1 MEIEKR
7 IEAYIKTLKFPI
19 LNKQIFNEKTIKKI
33 ECKGNHVQIDLQ
45 LGFYADNIITE
56 FKNILVDGIKDFT
69 KNEININ
76 NKSFKLIKNG
86 THPNFHLIDLIN
98 DKKNIEVSQ
107 IRKMINYSNKSSFNN
122 LPRIIIIDNLEN
134 LNTNSNN
141 ALLKIVEEPNENICF
156 LLIHNN
162 NKKILDTLKS
172 RCLAYRINL
181 TFDDSIYITN
191 KLINENILNLLNIDL
206 INYYNTPGDFVNLIK
221 FSQLHNLDL
230 KEFNLGN
237 FLSLLINEKY
247 YKKDD
252 FMKSYIFNFIEIYF
266 LKIFRQSIDKNN
278 IINFYSKFIRKINDT
293 NKFNLDQDS
302 LFMELKSK
310 ILNG

>member
-1 MEIEKR
+1 MNTYPNLQTKLYGLNRIFSEIVNLINLQKLPSK
-7 IEAYIKTLKFPI
+7 ILLSGPKGTGKSTMAYHIVNYFFSK
-19 LNKQIFNEKTIKKI
+19 NEKHQYNLK
-33 ECKGNHVQIDLQ
+33 L
-45 LGFYADNIITE
+45 
-56 FKNILVDGIKDFT
+56 
-69 KNEININ
+69 NEINPD
-76 NKSFKLIKNG
+76 NKSFKLVNNG
-86 THPNFHLIDLIN
+86 SHPNFYLIDLIN

-107 IRKMINYSNKSSFNN
+107 IRKMIDYSNKSSFNN

-134 LNTNSNN
+134 LNTHSNN
-141 ALLKIVEEPNENICF
+141 ALLKIVEEPNENIFF

-162 NKKILDTLKS
+162 NKKIIDTLKS
-172 RCLAYRINL
+172 RCLTYKINL

-221 FSQLHNLDL
+221 FSKSNNLNL
-230 KEFNLGN
+230 NELNLGN

-252 FMKSYIFNFIEIYF
+252 FIKLSIFNYIELYF
-266 LKIFRQSIDKNN
+266 LKIFSKSLYKKNV
-278 IINFYSKFIRKINDT
+278 INFYSKFIRKINNT
-293 NKFNLDQDS
+293 NKFNLDYDS